1 MSKSSNIKTKISNF
15 YETAKESNKTARI
28 ISFFAGFIFN
38 ILGIIAVAVWKLI
51 FSKSEEKN
59 KYCIRLSILGL
70 ITKIIIFSKFLSFLF
85 LSNMFDDKGFKHHH
99 HKPRPAIYRS
109 FGFDEFD
116 REFARMHR
124 RMNRVFEEQQKV
136 FDEMFND
143 AIEEQVAFEN
153 EIKKIEK
160 EKPKDVKVNKEV
172 KNENGFETTTIEKTS
187 PNSYQQHT
195 TIKYVGDNT
204 KNSKKDDKNKNN
216 IKKQDKRKTK
226 NKDRKYR

>member
-85 LSNMFDDKGFKHHH
+85 LSNIFDDKGFNHHFK
-99 HKPRPAIYRS
+99 HKPVVHSIA
-109 FGFDEFD
+109 FGDFD

-143 AIEEQVAFEN
+143 AVEEQVAFEN

-160 EKPKDVKVNKEV
+160 EDPKDVKVNKEV

-226 NKDRKYR
+226 NKDKKYR